1 MKHSTFTTIVKQ
13 DDDGE
18 LYIDL
23 PHEVMDQ
30 LGWSNYDDLEW
41 IIEDNGKIL
50 LRKRKDDSSN
60 EA

>member
-1 MKHSTFTTIVKQ
+1 MKQQTFSTIVKQ
-13 DDDGE
+13 NDDGE
-18 LYIDL
+18 LYIEL

-30 LGWSNYDDLEW
+30 LGWSNYDNLEW
-41 IIEDNGKIL
+41 IIEEDGTIL